1 MKIAILAVTDG
12 GAGLAA
18 KLSLKLTDRA
28 DIYVKSGRGAGLEA
42 HSYDSLSDLV
52 NEIYLLYDGLV
63 FIMAT
68 GIAVRV
74 LAPHIGDKRSD
85 PAVVVLDEAGEFAI
99 SLLSGHIG
107 GANELART
115 IGQAIGARPVITTA
129 TDVGG
134 LPAADILAVKLGLVI
149 EPFNKLKALNAA
161 SANRQKV
168 AFFIDHELTGWKNY
182 YLAAADM
189 GITLVD
195 MDQLRTLDCAAA
207 VVISD
212 KQLSLDKNHIYLRP
226 ATLAVGIGC
235 RKGTS
240 SNEIQAA
247 LTDVCARLGRS
258 TKSIAIIATVTAK
271 QGEAGLLTVAR
282 QLKIQLKIFTNEE
295 LQKCI
300 EEHQLAV
307 SDFVQKQIGVGN
319 VCEPA
324 ALLAGRTEKFL
335 LRRTICGKITLA
347 VTEVR

>member
-12 GAGLAA
+12 GAQLAA
-18 KLSLKLTDRA
+18 KLSPKLNGGA
-28 DIYVKSGRGAGLEA
+28 DIYVKTGRGAGVA
-42 HSYDSLSDLV
+42 AQHYDRLSDLV
-52 NEIYLLYDGLV
+52 DSIYLVYDGLI

-74 LAPHIGDKRSD
+74 LASHISDKRSD
-85 PAVVVLDEAGEFAI
+85 PAVVVMDEAGEFAI

-134 LPAADILAVKLGLVI
+134 QPAADILAVKLGLAI
-149 EPFNKLKALNAA
+149 EPFEELKAVNAA

-168 AFFIDHELTGWKNY
+168 VFFIDRSLAEWNHY
-182 YLAAADM
+182 YRVAEDM
-189 GITLVD
+189 GITLTD
-195 MDQLRTLDCAAA
+195 FDQLRKIDYDAA

-212 KQLSLDKNHIYLRP
+212 KQLSMDKNHVFLRP

-235 RKGTS
+235 RRGTTS
-240 SNEIQAA
+240 DEIFAA
-247 LTDVCARLGRS
+247 MKDVCNRLGRS
-258 TKSIAIIATVTAK
+258 MKSIAVIATVTAK
-271 QGEAGLLTVAR
+271 QDEVGILAVAR
-282 QLKIQLKIFTNEE
+282 QLKVPVAIFTNEE

-300 EEHQLAV
+300 EEHQLVV
-307 SDFVQKQIGVGN
+307 SEFVQKQIGVGS

-324 ALLAGRTEKFL
+324 ALLAGRTKELL
-335 LRRTICGKITLA
+335 LRKTIYGRITLA